1 MFDPY
6 VITNKINPVT
16 MCQVVHKLVSSKD
29 EFQLPFSFT
38 VYCEIWPIFLSRT
51 EKEKAKTTRVYSTQ
65 KTCVHAVLCRGHI
78 QCNTSEAF
86 TAKHW
91 LLS

>member
-16 MCQVVHKLVSSKD
+16 ICQVIHKLVIGKD
-29 EFQLPFSFT
+29 EFPFSFT
-38 VYCEIWPIFLSRT
+38 VYCEIRTISLSRT
-51 EKEKAKTTRVYSTQ
+51 EKEKAKTTWIYSTQ
-65 KTCVHAVLCRGHI
+65 KTCVHAVLCRRHI